1 LIFFDFL
8 KLSTRKFLIFLIFL
22 KKSKKRNKVSRG
34 EGELCIERLKKIFQP
49 TKTIL
54 NIIFF
59 KKIKVDEATKFR
71 FRGMKAP

>member
-8 KLSTRKFLIFLIFL
+8 KLFMHKFLIFLIFL
-22 KKSKKRNKVSRG
+22 EKSKKRNKVSRG

-54 NIIFF
+54 NINF

>member
-1 LIFFDFL
+1 MH
-8 KLSTRKFLIFLIFL
+8 KFLIFLIFL

-54 NIIFF
+54 NINF